1 MKLVTF
7 QSAAALKKLVND
19 GCLECD
25 PQYIDLKKYGSAYSW
40 VTDKMDAKVKNRE
53 GAEYPIW
60 CWVRFKN
67 AICPPRH
74 KGKPV
79 PGYEVKIT
87 FHKQPGEVFVT
98 DYRRYS
104 FVLNHRYI
112 PDSLEDKAA
121 FDEKLKLHEIPEGEI
136 ERSFDR
142 CITYDSDVL
151 QGCVWRILYS
161 EVEKIEFLND
171 PDCQYGT
178 FNYERKDGRRFDWIE
193 DFYKRL

>member
-1 MKLVTF
+1 M
-7 QSAAALKKLVND
+7 
-19 GCLECD
+19 
-25 PQYIDLKKYGSAYSW
+25 
-40 VTDKMDAKVKNRE
+40 
-53 GAEYPIW
+53 
-60 CWVRFKN
+60 
-67 AICPPRH
+67 
-74 KGKPV
+74 

-87 FHKQPGEVFVT
+87 FHKPPEEVFVT

-112 PDSLEDKAA
+112 PDSPEDKAA
-121 FDEKLKLHEIPEGEI
+121 FDEKMKQHEISEGEI
-136 ERSFDR
+136 DSSFDR

-171 PDCQYGT
+171 PDYQYGT